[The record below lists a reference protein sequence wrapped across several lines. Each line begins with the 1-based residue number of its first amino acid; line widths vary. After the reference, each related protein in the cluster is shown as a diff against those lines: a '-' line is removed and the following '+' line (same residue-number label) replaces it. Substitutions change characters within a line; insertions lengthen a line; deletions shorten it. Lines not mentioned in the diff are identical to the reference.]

1 MNILGCVDL
10 WICDIAPNFQ
20 CASYIFVP
28 CVRNNRTLGLRIVF
42 GHLIF
47 LLLQGNLIARSLTL
61 HFFEFFLRK
70 NLQNLK
76 CLTYLCIGFRKHPV
90 PTSQTL

>member
-10 WICDIAPNFQ
+10 WICDIVPNFSM
-20 CASYIFVP
+20 CFLYLCPLRPDLI
-28 CVRNNRTLGLRIVF
+28 RT
-42 GHLIF
+42 HIF
-47 LLLQGNLIARSLTL
+47 LFICIIL

-70 NLQNLK
+70 NLQKLK

-90 PTSQTL
+90 PPPKPCQISAHF